1 MSRRLFLHLALLLA
15 FWAAA
20 EVVLPDA
27 SLAGAAWAKGGDRG
41 GDDDGGSDDNDND
54 DDDDNSGSGGGRD
67 DDDDDDDDNSGS
79 GGGGG
84 DDDDDS
90 GSDDDGGGT
99 GGGSGG
105 GSDDDDDDSGKGGG
119 SGGGSG
125 SDDDDDDDRDDSS
138 GGKSGSGRPGAGA
151 EGGDSTKSRSARA
164 RASSDSTALPALSRG
179 MRRIYSD
186 GREERITGNVIEKLD
201 ARGRVIERRKV
212 TAADK
217 SRFRQISERGLDV
230 LIEVAPGSVSV
241 TDRAGWREEFKGST
255 YRLTDPR
262 GNPVTRR
269 GVTRKD
275 IARLKDLLDL
285 R

>member
-1 MSRRLFLHLALLLA
+1 MSRRLFLHLFVLLA

-20 EVVLPDA
+20 EVVLPDV

-41 GDDDGGSDDNDND
+41 GDDDGGSDD
-54 DDDDNSGSGGGRD
+54 

-79 GGGGG
+79 GGGRDG
-84 DDDDDS
+84 DDDDNSGSGGGRDEDDDS
-90 GSDDDGGGT
+90 GSDDDDGGS

-105 GSDDDDDDSGKGGG
+105 GSDDDDDDGGKGGG

-125 SDDDDDDDRDDSS
+125 SDDVDDDRDDSS
-138 GGKSGSGRPGAGA
+138 GGNSSSGRPGAGA
-151 EGGDSTKSRSARA
+151 DGDDSAKSRSARA
-164 RASSDSTALPALSRG
+164 RASSDSTALPALPRG

-212 TAADK
+212 TASDK
-217 SRFRQISERGLDV
+217 TRFRQIAERGLDV
-230 LIEVAPGSVSV
+230 LIEVAPGGVSV

-285 R
+285 P

>member
-20 EVVLPDA
+20 EVVLPDV
-27 SLAGAAWAKGGDRG
+27 SLAGAAWAKDGDRG
-41 GDDDGGSDDNDND
+41 GDDDGGSDDDDDDDNSGSGGGRD
-54 DDDDNSGSGGGRD
+54 DDDNDDDDNSGSGGGRD
-67 DDDDDDDDNSGS
+67 DDDDDG
-79 GGGGG
+79 
-84 DDDDDS
+84 
-90 GSDDDGGGT
+90 GSDDDGDDGGS

-138 GGKSGSGRPGAGA
+138 GGSSGSGRPGAGA

-164 RASSDSTALPALSRG
+164 RASSDSTALPALPRG
-179 MRRIYSD
+179 LRRIYSD
-186 GREERITGNVIEKLD
+186 GREERITGNVIEKFD

-230 LIEVAPGSVSV
+230 LIEVAPGGVSV

-285 R
+285 P

>member
-1 MSRRLFLHLALLLA
+1 MSRRLFLHFALLLA
-15 FWAAA
+15 FWATV
-20 EVVLPDA
+20 EVVMPDV
-27 SLAGAAWAKGGDRG
+27 SLAGAAWAKDGDRG
-41 GDDDGGSDDNDND
+41 GDDDGGSDDDDD

-90 GSDDDGGGT
+90 GSDDDD
-99 GGGSGG
+99 GGSGG

-125 SDDDDDDDRDDSS
+125 SDDDDDDRDDSS
-138 GGKSGSGRPGAGA
+138 GGSSGSGRPGAGA

-164 RASSDSTALPALSRG
+164 RASSDSTSLPALPRG
-179 MRRIYSD
+179 LRRIYSD

-212 TAADK
+212 TTADK

-230 LIEVAPGSVSV
+230 LIEVAPGGVSV

-285 R
+285 P

>member
-15 FWAAA
+15 FWATV
-20 EVVLPDA
+20 EVVMPDV
-27 SLAGAAWAKGGDRG
+27 SLAGAAWAKDGDRG
-41 GDDDGGSDDNDND
+41 GDDDGGSDDDD

-67 DDDDDDDDNSGS
+67 DDDDDGDDNSGS

-84 DDDDDS
+84 DDGDDR
-90 GSDDDGGGT
+90 GSDDDDDDGGS

-105 GSDDDDDDSGKGGG
+105 GSDDDDDDNGKGGG
-119 SGGGSG
+119 SD
-125 SDDDDDDDRDDSS
+125 DDDDDDDRDDSS
-138 GGKSGSGRPGAGA
+138 GGNSGSGRPGAGA

-164 RASSDSTALPALSRG
+164 RASSDSTSLPALPRG
-179 MRRIYSD
+179 LRRIYSD

-212 TAADK
+212 TTADK

-230 LIEVAPGSVSV
+230 LIEIAPGGVSV

-275 IARLKDLLDL
+275 IARLKDLLEL
-285 R
+285 P

>member
-15 FWAAA
+15 FWATV
-20 EVVLPDA
+20 EVVMPDV
-27 SLAGAAWAKGGDRG
+27 SLAGAAWAKDGDRG
-41 GDDDGGSDDNDND
+41 GDDDGGSDDDDDD

-90 GSDDDGGGT
+90 GSDDDDGGS

-105 GSDDDDDDSGKGGG
+105 GSDDDDDDSGRGGG

-125 SDDDDDDDRDDSS
+125 SDDDDDDRDDSS
-138 GGKSGSGRPGAGA
+138 GGNSGSGRPGAGE

-164 RASSDSTALPALSRG
+164 RASSDSTSLPALPRG
-179 MRRIYSD
+179 LRRIYSD

-212 TAADK
+212 TTADK

-230 LIEVAPGSVSV
+230 LIEIAPGGVSV

-285 R
+285 P

>member
-15 FWAAA
+15 FWATV
-20 EVVLPDA
+20 EVVMPDV
-27 SLAGAAWAKGGDRG
+27 SLAGAAWAKDGDRG
-41 GDDDGGSDDNDND
+41 GDDDGGSDDDD

-67 DDDDDDDDNSGS
+67 DDDDDGDDNSGS

-84 DDDDDS
+84 DDGDDR
-90 GSDDDGGGT
+90 GSDDDDDDGGS

-105 GSDDDDDDSGKGGG
+105 GSDDDDDDNGKGGG
-119 SGGGSG
+119 SD
-125 SDDDDDDDRDDSS
+125 DDDDDDDRDDSS
-138 GGKSGSGRPGAGA
+138 GGNSGSGRPSAGA

-164 RASSDSTALPALSRG
+164 RASSDSTSLPALPRG
-179 MRRIYSD
+179 LRRIYSD

-212 TAADK
+212 TTADK

-230 LIEVAPGSVSV
+230 LIEVAPGGVSV

-285 R
+285 P